1 MRRTRVVSA
10 NCEGTTKFYDSS
22 EDKQSSCSGYD
33 YPMHVTNGVLN
44 ERFSGLVTEPLSK
57 CLDNSFTLDGD
68 RTLVDA
74 DQTIIENCTNSQS
87 KISCSESYD
96 TDMSRAKLSKPPPLP
111 PKPKNLVVNVVK
123 SGYIMSPKT
132 LQRPNHVIE
141 WSNLNLV
148 KRRIFFN

>member
-33 YPMHVTNGVLN
+33 YPAHVTNGVLN
-44 ERFSGLVTEPLSK
+44 ERFSALVTEPLNK

-87 KISCSESYD
+87 KTSCLESYG
-96 TDMSRAKLSKPPPLP
+96 TDMSRTKLSKPPPLP

-123 SGYIMSPKT
+123 SGYVMSPKT
-132 LQRPNHVIE
+132 MQRPNHVIE
-141 WSNLNLV
+141 
-148 KRRIFFN
+148 

>member
-10 NCEGTTKFYDSS
+10 NCEGTTKFYDS

-33 YPMHVTNGVLN
+33 YPAHVTNGVLN
-44 ERFSGLVTEPLSK
+44 ERFSALVTEPLSK
-57 CLDNSFTLDGD
+57 CLDSSFTLDGD

-87 KISCSESYD
+87 KSPCSESYG
-96 TDMSRAKLSKPPPLP
+96 TDMSRGKLSKPPPLP

-141 WSNLNLV
+141 
-148 KRRIFFN
+148 